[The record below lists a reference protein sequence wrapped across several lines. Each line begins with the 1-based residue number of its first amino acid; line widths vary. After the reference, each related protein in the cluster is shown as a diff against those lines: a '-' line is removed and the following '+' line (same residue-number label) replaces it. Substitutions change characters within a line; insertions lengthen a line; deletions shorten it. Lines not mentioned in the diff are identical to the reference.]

1 MIESLTQSRISTAA
15 AVSLFLVLIFSVF
28 QFFTVSK
35 EQCRGSDFSPS
46 MCWLSPPPSPGVH
59 TSLSIPTPAQENT
72 LRLRDEE
79 KVKCFL
85 HVCYML
91 IYRCPLTAAPLCMLV
106 SFWGILCNPV
116 YIHLCPRRSEG
127 SDVVLGASGKN
138 DHPAPEP
145 GLAGCKTQ
153 DRVRSDGRPYLLPAS
168 LCLYY
173 SVWRCSL
180 FYSVFF

>member
-15 AVSLFLVLIFSVF
+15 AVSLFLVLIFSVLSF
-28 QFFTVSK
+28 LQFPKSSAEAQTSLPVCVGF
-35 EQCRGSDFSPS
+35 
-46 MCWLSPPPSPGVH
+46 PPPSPGVH

-91 IYRCPLTAAPLCMLV
+91 IYRCPLTAAPPCMLV
-106 SFWGILCNPV
+106 SFWGILCNLV

-173 SVWRCSL
+173 SVWRCCL